1 MMDIIRIAEHREQN
15 HEPTST
21 VAASGNRRTVLI
33 LHSLAERLNPST
45 HQMMTSSYDPNDSK
59 PIPTTNH
66 SDHSARHTSSKGF
79 GTKVVGPA
87 TTRSSLAERVGCG
100 TRGVTRGSQHA

>member
-45 HQMMTSSYDPNDSK
+45 QSDDDILVRSQRLQTNP
-59 PIPTTNH
+59 NH
-66 SDHSARHTSSKGF
+66 S
-79 GTKVVGPA
+79 P
-87 TTRSSLAERVGCG
+87 L
-100 TRGVTRGSQHA
+100 